1 MHHCRKDYEKKK
13 IGITQ
18 PTINECVVYE
28 GNSRKD
34 SKERGGGVFHKIR
47 RSFFCKYG
55 IIITA

>member
-18 PTINECVVYE
+18 PTINECVGYE

-34 SKERGGGVFHKIR
+34 SKERGGGGVPQNTEK
-47 RSFFCKYG
+47 FFL
-55 IIITA
+55 

>member
-1 MHHCRKDYEKKK
+1 MKKK
-13 IGITQ
+13 KLGITQ
-18 PTINECVVYE
+18 PTINECVGYE